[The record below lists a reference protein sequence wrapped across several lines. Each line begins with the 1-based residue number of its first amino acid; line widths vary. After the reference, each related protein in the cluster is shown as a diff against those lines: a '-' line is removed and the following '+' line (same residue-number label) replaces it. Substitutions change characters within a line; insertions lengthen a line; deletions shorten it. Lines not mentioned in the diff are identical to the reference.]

1 MISVKFYSKTANCHC
16 NYIIRVHALSKSC
29 VHTCIQELFSFNQCR
44 EGEVQLV
51 NGSVRNE
58 GRVEVCVDSV
68 WGTVCNDRW
77 ESDDAEVVCRQLGY
91 RTNGRL
97 TIIIHVVIMWS

>member
-1 MISVKFYSKTANCHC
+1 MHAGAIQLQCH
-16 NYIIRVHALSKSC
+16 
-29 VHTCIQELFSFNQCR
+29 

-51 NGSVRNE
+51 NGSVPNE

-68 WGTVCNDRW
+68 WGTICNDRW
-77 ESDDAEVVCRQLGY
+77 GSDDAEVVCRQLGY

-97 TIIIHVVIMWS
+97 TIHVVIMQSLTVDHAVQESCTILQFPLV

>member
-1 MISVKFYSKTANCHC
+1 M
-16 NYIIRVHALSKSC
+16 HAGA
-29 VHTCIQELFSFNQCR
+29 IQLQCR

-51 NGSVRNE
+51 NGSVPNE

-91 RTNGRL
+91 RTNGKL
-97 TIIIHVVIMWS
+97 TIIHVVIMWS

>member
-1 MISVKFYSKTANCHC
+1 MHAGAIQLQCH
-16 NYIIRVHALSKSC
+16 
-29 VHTCIQELFSFNQCR
+29 

-51 NGSVRNE
+51 NGSVPNE

-77 ESDDAEVVCRQLGY
+77 ESDDAEVVCRHLGY

-97 TIIIHVVIMWS
+97 TIIHVVIMRS